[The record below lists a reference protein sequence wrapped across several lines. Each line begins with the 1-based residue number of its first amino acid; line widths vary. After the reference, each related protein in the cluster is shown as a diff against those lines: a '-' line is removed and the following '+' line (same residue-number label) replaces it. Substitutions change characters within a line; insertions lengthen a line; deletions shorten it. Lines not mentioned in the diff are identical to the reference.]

1 MKADIYN
8 NKGKKL
14 TTKIELNDKVFSIT
28 PNDHSVYLAIKSEL
42 ASKRQGTSSSK
53 TRSEVRGGGAKPWK
67 QKGTGRSRVGSSRN
81 PSRVHGGSAFGPKPR
96 DYDLKVN
103 KKVKLLAKRS
113 VLSSKVKSDSYKIID
128 NLDLNVNFN
137 SGDIINTIS
146 NYKHIPFFKYHNHI
160 KSLQKFNLYSQEV
173 SLYYL
178 SEIFKPFF
186 LIILCFVV
194 MSFSSKFKKN
204 ENFFKVLFYS
214 ILIGFLF
221 FSFNEILT
229 ALTIANY
236 ISFLF
241 AYATLILISLVI
253 GLYQSINIEVN

>member
-96 DYDLKVN
+96 DYNLKVN

-113 VLSSKVKSDSYKIID
+113 ILSSKVKSDLYKIID
-128 NLDLNVNFN
+128 NFKVSSIKTKEFNKILNALNLHDKKITIVVGSSDQNLLLSSRNLSNVNMVTAN
-137 SGDIINTIS
+137 NMSTYDIS
-146 NYKHIPFFKYHNHI
+146 NSN
-160 KSLQKFNLYSQEV
+160 
-173 SLYYL
+173 
-178 SEIFKPFF
+178 
-186 LIILCFVV
+186 IL
-194 MSFSSKFKKN
+194 
-204 ENFFKVLFYS
+204 LFDQS
-214 ILIGFLF
+214 GV
-221 FSFNEILT
+221 EILNEK
-229 ALTIANY
+229 LK
-236 ISFLF
+236 
-241 AYATLILISLVI
+241 
-253 GLYQSINIEVN
+253 